1 MINRLLYRIIIIFLK
16 IMEDDQNKISFIQR
30 IYDSNGK
37 YIKEWKKFLFEI
49 KMQDS
54 QICKEIKAK
63 LEKSLND
70 KNNIDLTCDIIDFI
84 IDYGSESMIDL
95 LIEKI
100 FFDKFLGLL
109 KKTTNSP
116 KEIQKK
122 VIFLLQ
128 KWKLKYEKI
137 PKYSLVEKYYEY
149 LKKMDIR
156 FPNSNY
162 KIETYDKYISEEEI
176 KQAFIKINE
185 IIIEQQKYNELV
197 KAFMNETRTTIMN
210 PFLEPEEYLTNL
222 PPPIPPNSFNDLI
235 FNKFKNYRTPEH
247 NIDNNT
253 KYKPKIDVLF
263 ENDDNIISK
272 KISFN
277 EIEKSNHLNAEEKS
291 IDKDCNKPKNDY
303 NINDDNNEKINIINY
318 NETNAKIKYDIC
330 NKESI
335 KNSSIHY
342 FKEKDNSTDSSIN
355 NSNKIKFPNNFNNS
369 NNSSNSDHNSIINNQ
384 NNNININKN
393 PSFLNQTNQ
402 NKNPS
407 LNNNSKINNMNSKNN
422 NNYIKSSPNNFEQS
436 SNHND
441 FNVDIY
447 KLKVGNI
454 LLKINKEIDNRRLNK
469 YLHDDIKGI
478 MNEISNCESRINE
491 NLNNSKITD
500 NLKLLRMDII
510 QTCSRYQCLIY
521 KQPVPDFL
529 SSFSGNNNQY
539 NFNRND
545 ILNFQSYNMNNNF
558 CNNNIINNY
567 NNYNNYNFNNYNNNI
582 F

>member
-1 MINRLLYRIIIIFLK
+1 
-16 IMEDDQNKISFIQR
+16 MEDDQNKISFIQR

-235 FNKFKNYRTPEH
+235 FNKSKNYRTPEH

-253 KYKPKIDVLF
+253 KYKPKINILF

-342 FKEKDNSTDSSIN
+342 FKEAIDKDNSTDSSIN

-369 NNSSNSDHNSIINNQ
+369 NNSSNSDHNSINNNIENSKINNNQ

-407 LNNNSKINNMNSKNN
+407 LNNNLKINNMNSKNN

>member
-1 MINRLLYRIIIIFLK
+1 
-16 IMEDDQNKISFIQR
+16 MEDDQNKISFIQR

-54 QICKEIKAK
+54 QICKEIKTK

-95 LIEKI
+95 VIEKI

-137 PKYSLVEKYYEY
+137 PKYSLIEKYYEY
-149 LKKMDIR
+149 LKKMDIC

-176 KQAFIKINE
+176 KQACIKINE

-197 KAFMNETRTTIMN
+197 KVFMNETRTTIMN
-210 PFLEPEEYLTNL
+210 PFSEPEENSTNL

-342 FKEKDNSTDSSIN
+342 FKDKDNSTDSSIN

-369 NNSSNSDHNSIINNQ
+369 NNSSNSDHNSINNNLENSKINNNQ

-407 LNNNSKINNMNSKNN
+407 LNNNLKINNMNSKNN

-436 SNHND
+436 SNYND

-469 YLHDDIKGI
+469 YLYEDIKGI

-521 KQPVPDFL
+521 KQPVRDFL

-539 NFNRND
+539 NFNRNA

-558 CNNNIINNY
+558 CNNNINNNY